1 MVHAWPDVARRGSA
15 WIVKACVRIDG
26 RCWTKQTCVNSS
38 PDVSPPYTELEVPAE
53 DIIDDKVEVELL
65 KYDPF

>member
-1 MVHAWPDVARRGSA
+1 MARRRSSRFGLYRQGMCA
-15 WIVKACVRIDG
+15 HR
-26 RCWTKQTCVNSS
+26 WTVLDETDVCVNSS
-38 PDVSPPYTELEVPAE
+38 PDVSPYTELEVPAE